1 MKRSLPKATPALA
14 KSVWQNQKRPSARS
28 VARAMTAAGYP
39 VHFTTVARWK
49 AQGWPT
55 HTNDVHPLDQAR
67 AALDS
72 IAPLLTGD
80 PMTKAEDVTN
90 EAKDNFE
97 GLSDAELLRQ
107 TARDLSI
114 AFICVAK
121 AIELSVPSLVASR
134 PGEAAV
140 LIDALVACGQA
151 ANAATLQVECM
162 ERASGLAVK

>member
-1 MKRSLPKATPALA
+1 MKRSLPKATPSLA

-49 AQGWPT
+49 RHGWADT
-55 HTNDVHPLDQAR
+55 AGVHPLDQAR

-72 IAPLLTGD
+72 IAPLVTGD

-107 TARDLSI
+107 TARELSI

-121 AIELSVPSLVASR
+121 AIELSVPLLVASR
-134 PGEAAV
+134 PSEVAA

-151 ANAATLQVECM
+151 ANAATLQAERM
-162 ERASGLAVK
+162 ESGSGLAVK

>member
-1 MKRSLPKATPALA
+1 MKRSLPKATPSLA

-55 HTNDVHPLDQAR
+55 QTDDVHPLDQAR

-80 PMTKAEDVTN
+80 PIDMMVSHAPRFGTEKAQEPLQRVHRAGTHLL
-90 EAKDNFE
+90 
-97 GLSDAELLRQ
+97 GLINQVL
-107 TARDLSI
+107 DLS
-114 AFICVAK
+114 K
-121 AIELSVPSLVASR
+121 IEAGKLELNPQTV
-134 PGEAAV
+134 
-140 LIDALVACGQA
+140 Q
-151 ANAATLQVECM
+151 
-162 ERASGLAVK
+162 

>member
-1 MKRSLPKATPALA
+1 
-14 KSVWQNQKRPSARS
+14 
-28 VARAMTAAGYP
+28 MTAAGYP

-49 AQGWPT
+49 RHGWADT
-55 HTNDVHPLDQAR
+55 DGVHPLDQAR

-72 IAPLLTGD
+72 IAPLVTGD

-107 TARDLSI
+107 TARELSI

-121 AIELSVPSLVASR
+121 AIELISTIAGSKQT
-134 PGEAAV
+134 E
-140 LIDALVACGQA
+140 
-151 ANAATLQVECM
+151 
-162 ERASGLAVK
+162 